1 MHRYDESS
9 IINILPGLA
18 FSFFFNLLK
27 IQGRK
32 VKLQVE
38 KHSIIRE
45 HHSIVLYLVLWFKVV
60 TSYTAMEKDT
70 SQSMVAHFLM
80 RTLK

>member
-45 HHSIVLYLVLWFKVV
+45 HHSIVLYLVL
-60 TSYTAMEKDT
+60 
-70 SQSMVAHFLM
+70 
-80 RTLK
+80 